1 MEQQALLGKYKNL
14 SNNFSAQFSP
24 NFDILF
30 VVSTEMEL
38 VLRQLNVQIKEVP
51 QVVIVLLG
59 KCIRIQIDISMLEYK
74 NENSIANTEIHF
86 LLSRK
91 WGNSEEQTVV
101 PSLEDAP
108 LNEDMKM
115 YSNTIPDLFTRLLK
129 FFDQL
134 VLLFHIL

>member
-74 NENSIANTEIHF
+74 NECEQFAKTTSANTTLF
-86 LLSRK
+86 M
-91 WGNSEEQTVV
+91 N
-101 PSLEDAP
+101 PSLSQIFK
-108 LNEDMKM
+108 L
-115 YSNTIPDLFTRLLK
+115 R
-129 FFDQL
+129 
-134 VLLFHIL
+134 ILGKKIE

>member
-74 NENSIANTEIHF
+74 NENSIANTEIHA

-115 YSNTIPDLFTRLLK
+115 YSNTIPDLFTRLY
-129 FFDQL
+129 
-134 VLLFHIL
+134 

>member
-24 NFDILF
+24 NSDILF

-74 NENSIANTEIHF
+74 NENSIANTEIHA

-115 YSNTIPDLFTRLLK
+115 YSNTIPDLFTRLY
-129 FFDQL
+129 
-134 VLLFHIL
+134 

>member
-74 NENSIANTEIHF
+74 NENSIAKTEIHA
-86 LLSRK
+86 LLSGK
-91 WGNSEEQTVV
+91 WGNSEDQTVV

-108 LNEDMKM
+108 LNEDV
-115 YSNTIPDLFTRLLK
+115 F
-129 FFDQL
+129 
-134 VLLFHIL
+134 

>member
-115 YSNTIPDLFTRLLK
+115 YSNTIPDLFTRLYSNFL
-129 FFDQL
+129 
-134 VLLFHIL
+134 IN

>member
-115 YSNTIPDLFTRLLK
+115 YSNTIPDLFTRLY
-129 FFDQL
+129 
-134 VLLFHIL
+134 

>member
-74 NENSIANTEIHF
+74 NENSIANTEIHA
-86 LLSRK
+86 LLSGK

-115 YSNTIPDLFTRLLK
+115 YSNTIPDLFTRLY
-129 FFDQL
+129 
-134 VLLFHIL
+134 

>member
-74 NENSIANTEIHF
+74 NENSIAKTEIHA
-86 LLSRK
+86 LLSGK

-115 YSNTIPDLFTRLLK
+115 YSNTIPDLFTRLY
-129 FFDQL
+129 
-134 VLLFHIL
+134 